1 MLGVIIHAQKD
12 LRIEPVASV
21 APAAGQVRIA
31 VKAGGICGSDLHYY
45 LHGGSGS
52 IRVREPMALG
62 HEMAGIIEECGAGVS
77 HLVPGMR
84 VSVNPSSPC
93 YECEYC
99 REGAHNQC
107 MNMQFMGSAM
117 RLPHAQ
123 GGFRQSITVSAAQ
136 AIPIA
141 ETVTMAEAAMAEPLA
156 VVLHA
161 MKQAGPLLGKR
172 VLVTGCGP
180 IGALCVLVARNAGA
194 AEIIATD
201 VGEFP
206 LQVARKLGAT
216 AALNMA
222 TTPEALAPYAT
233 GKGTVDILFEASGNQ
248 AALNG
253 ALAAIRAGGIIV
265 QLGLGGDVTL
275 PINAIVTKELQLR
288 GTFRFDSEFQQAIDL
303 MNSGRI
309 DLTPLVTHTLP
320 FQEANDAFMLATDRS
335 RAMKVQLSF

>member
-31 VKAGGICGSDLHYY
+31 IKAGGICGSDLHYY
-45 LHGGSGS
+45 LHGGSGT

-62 HEMAGIIEECGAGVS
+62 HEMAGIVEECGSGVS

-99 REGAHNQC
+99 RQGAHNQC
-107 MNMQFMGSAM
+107 LNMQFMGSAM

-123 GGFRQSITVSAAQ
+123 GGFRQNITVSAVQ

-141 ETVTMAEAAMAEPLA
+141 DHVTMAEAAMAEPLA

-161 MKQAGPLLGKR
+161 AKQAGSLLGKR

-180 IGALCVLVARNAGA
+180 IGALCVLVARHGGA
-194 AEIIATD
+194 SEIIATD

-206 LQVARKLGAT
+206 LGIARALGAT
-216 AALNMA
+216 EVLNMA
-222 TTPEALAPYAT
+222 TTPDALAPYST
-233 GKGTVDILFEASGNQ
+233 GKGTIDVLFEASGNQ
-248 AALNG
+248 VALNT
-253 ALAAIRAGGIIV
+253 ALPAIRAGGIIV
-265 QLGLGGDVTL
+265 QVGLGGDVTL

-288 GTFRFDSEFQQAIDL
+288 GTFRFDSEFQMAVDL
-303 MNSGRI
+303 MNAGGL
-309 DLTPLVTHTLP
+309 DLKPLVTDTLP
-320 FQEANDAFMLATDRS
+320 FQQADEAFMLATDRS
-335 RAMKVQLSF
+335 RSMKVQLSF

>member
-1 MLGVIIHAQKD
+1 M
-12 LRIEPVASV
+12 
-21 APAAGQVRIA
+21 
-31 VKAGGICGSDLHYY
+31 
-45 LHGGSGS
+45 
-52 IRVREPMALG
+52 
-62 HEMAGIIEECGAGVS
+62 
-77 HLVPGMR
+77 
-84 VSVNPSSPC
+84 
-93 YECEYC
+93 
-99 REGAHNQC
+99 
-107 MNMQFMGSAM
+107 
-117 RLPHAQ
+117 
-123 GGFRQSITVSAAQ
+123 
-136 AIPIA
+136 
-141 ETVTMAEAAMAEPLA
+141 
-156 VVLHA
+156 
-161 MKQAGPLLGKR
+161 
-172 VLVTGCGP
+172 
-180 IGALCVLVARNAGA
+180 
-194 AEIIATD
+194 
-201 VGEFP
+201 GEFP

-288 GTFRFDSEFQQAIDL
+288 GTFRFDSEFQQAVDL